1 LISLLENGFFM
12 KNIRQKIR
20 NLL

>member
-1 LISLLENGFFM
+1 M